1 MKSRNNRRVSHDL
14 TMLATLV
21 RREFAIRYKDSFLGL
36 LWVFA
41 APLLMIATYSFF
53 MFGVVRN
60 LGSGEQNGIA
70 GLAGLWVCLGLWQ
83 WLAEGTMRAAVVAH
97 ENAAMVKKTPVRL
110 ALLPLTNVVVS
121 SLGFLLPL
129 GAAVTLVT
137 LCGDGSWS
145 AFLLLVAIVAM
156 LPWFVGLAFFAAVL
170 GTFVRD
176 TKHALPL
183 CFNVGLFLSPILYTR
198 NQAPSVLDGFLSV
211 NPLGYHFEVI
221 KYALGGHVLPDIRGV
236 VVATIAG
243 LVFCVAS
250 VRLFGARSGEFSDV
264 V

>member
-1 MKSRNNRRVSHDL
+1 
-14 TMLATLV
+14 
-21 RREFAIRYKDSFLGL
+21 
-36 LWVFA
+36 
-41 APLLMIATYSFF
+41 MIATYSFF

-60 LGSGEQNGIA
+60 VGTGAQDGIV

-83 WLAEGTMRAAVVAH
+83 WLAESTTRAAVAVH
-97 ENAAMVKKTPVRL
+97 ENAAMVKKTPVKL
-110 ALLPLTNVVVS
+110 VLLPLTNVVVS

-137 LCGDGSWS
+137 FWGNGAGS
-145 AFLLLVAIVAM
+145 APLLMGAILAM
-156 LPWFVGLAFFAAVL
+156 LPWFVGFAFFASVF
-170 GTFVRD
+170 GTFVKD

-198 NQAPSVLDGFLSV
+198 NQAPPLLADFLFF
-211 NPLGYHFEVI
+211 NPIGYHFEVI
-221 KYALGGHVLPDIRGV
+221 KYALGGHVSPDVGGV
-236 VVATIAG
+236 IVSTGVG
-243 LVFCVAS
+243 LVFCLAS